1 MRGAFRIR
9 AATHAADFDA
19 LRSVR
24 DAVFVREQNVPR
36 EIELDALDAQCLHV
50 LAEDA
55 HGQPIGTARLTPDR
69 RIGRMAVLPAWRGHH
84 VGSALLHALLRTA
97 HAQGWRAVSLHAQ
110 LTALAFYRRH
120 GFVAVGEPFEEAG
133 IAHQS
138 MQLRLDAPVTVAD
151 RATALTL
158 SCALVRDARRRVY
171 LRSHDLETGLYDAP
185 PLLDALR
192 AFATAG
198 RGGEVHILLH
208 DALAAQRA
216 HAPLLAL
223 AQRLPSVFAFREVE
237 DPIDRNDT
245 SALLVTDAGGYF
257 ARPFARRLDGEAV
270 WFGEAAAR
278 QRIEA
283 FRPVWERARPCHEL
297 RALGV

>member
-36 EIELDALDAQCLHV
+36 EIELDAL
-50 LAEDA
+50 DA

-138 MQLRLDAPVTVAD
+138 MQLRLDAPVTV
-151 RATALTL
+151 TL

-237 DPIDRNDT
+237 DPVDRDCP
-245 SALLVTDAGGYF
+245 SALVANDAGGYF
-257 ARPFARRLDGEAV
+257 LRPLGHRFDGETEHHAR
-270 WFGEAAAR
+270 ARAR
-278 QRIEA
+278 QLSAGIDE
-283 FRPVWERARPCHEL
+283 VWERARSCSEL
-297 RALGV
+297 RALSL